1 MADNSVVH
9 IGENSPEQVA
19 YKLLRLVAGIESKE
33 VPTMNSGNTHA
44 DRKWLLDTFAECL
57 EAAKGYRARK

>member
-19 YKLLRLVAGIESKE
+19 FRLTTIIAVAEGKD
-33 VPTMNSGNTHA
+33 MNLARANV
-44 DRKWLLDTFAECL
+44 DRKWLLDTYSECL
-57 EAAKGYRARK
+57 QAVNGHRAWEG